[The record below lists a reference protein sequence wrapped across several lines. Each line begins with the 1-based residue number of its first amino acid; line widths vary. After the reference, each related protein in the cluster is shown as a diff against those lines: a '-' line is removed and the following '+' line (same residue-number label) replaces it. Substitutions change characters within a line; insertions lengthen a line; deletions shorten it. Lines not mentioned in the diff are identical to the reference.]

1 MTGKILAGC
10 PQPGQPTTSRENP
23 PTMSI
28 GRTRVNFA
36 ETIVPRLDYQGTARY
51 LSLRIRDFM
60 VTGGFAVV

>member
-1 MTGKILAGC
+1 
-10 PQPGQPTTSRENP
+10 
-23 PTMSI
+23 MSI

-60 VTGGFAVV
+60 VPGGFAVLWTRIRMMNL